1 MKRTVQFMQGD
12 VIKVTMEQIEELKN
26 ITKESGARS
35 RLCMQDSPEN
45 CMQDMYICR
54 KKGDYCRPDKHQG
67 IPESHVIIDGTEAIV
82 LFSDTGEI
90 IDVFILNKETG
101 YLTYRINSTV
111 YHMTIPLSEYAV
123 DLEIKPGPFD
133 DKTNIYPE
141 WAPHNTDH
149 DGIRKFM
156 EKVNQKIRTIIN
168 ENNVKEM

>member
-1 MKRTVQFMQGD
+1 MEGTVQFMQGD
-12 VIKVTMEQIEELKN
+12 VIKVKMEQIEELKD
-26 ITKESGARS
+26 ITKRRGVRS

-54 KKGDYCRPDKHQG
+54 KKGDYCRPDKHRD

-90 IDVFILNKETG
+90 IDAFILDRENG
-101 YLTYRINSTV
+101 YLTYRINSAM

-156 EKVNQKIRTIIN
+156 EKVNQKIKILKS
-168 ENNVKEM
+168 ENCAKEM